1 MINFFVGLRV
11 AMLVL
16 SISYYIKM
24 SCHYLIFITAKKKK
38 KKNKA
43 KFDNL
48 ATNIL
53 FLKKYNH
60 LRIFLMLEFPSQF
73 RDFLVLLKR

>member
-1 MINFFVGLRV
+1 
-11 AMLVL
+11 MLVL

-24 SCHYLIFITAKKKK
+24 SCHYLIFITGKKKK

-48 ATNIL
+48 ATNIV
-53 FLKKYNH
+53 FLQKSNH
-60 LRIFLMLEFPSQF
+60 LRIFLMLEFPTNLGTS
-73 RDFLVLLKR
+73 